1 VKRMGSERK
10 SLIFKSKLKRFL
22 FLMTIRVVSKSISK
36 KGKKVKVK
44 GDYVLIVAQLVLV
57 THQDL

>member
-1 VKRMGSERK
+1 
-10 SLIFKSKLKRFL
+10 
-22 FLMTIRVVSKSISK
+22 VVSKSISK

-44 GDYVLIVAQLVLV
+44 GDYVLIGAQLVLV